1 MDSLAFNLIHRF
13 NVGDSL
19 RRSAKRYPTK
29 VAVRFEGADTS
40 YAALDAQAD
49 RVARFFLGR
58 DIGRGD
64 AVAFLGLN
72 SLSFLAHF
80 FGLVRI
86 GAPFVPINA
95 LLRGKEID
103 YVLSRANVKALV
115 IDPML
120 SGSLD
125 LESEALSCVRHKF
138 ALGSGPAPEGFELME
153 PILQGVLD
161 DPVECLVENEDT
173 ATILFTSGTTAFPK
187 AVMSTH
193 LNYYASFLA
202 AVTDIG
208 ITKEDRPLLCLPLFH
223 SAGLFLA
230 FSAVTAGVTS
240 TMLSWIESDGIFRA
254 IEQDKVSVVALP
266 ATVWIAL
273 SQIPDIGK
281 KDLRSLK
288 TLLVFQYLPTEVLK
302 KWMALIPGAVWIN
315 YWGQTEM
322 IPLGASTPPG
332 TLETKLSAPNPVGIP
347 HLPLEIRVVDE
358 KMHELPPF
366 GVGEMVARGPVITPG
381 YLGDQEATE
390 ELFMGGWHHTGDMG
404 FKDEEGFLY
413 FVDRNKDMIKSGGE
427 NVASQEV
434 EEALSAH
441 PKVAEVAVI
450 GMADPY
456 WVEKVVAIIKTK
468 ASETLTQ
475 DEVIAFA
482 KTRLASFKAPKEV
495 YFVEDFPR
503 SPSGKVLKR
512 AMKDEIVRQVKKE
525 V

>member
-1 MDSLAFNLIHRF
+1 MDSLAFSLIHRF
-13 NVGDSL
+13 NMGDSL
-19 RRSAKRYPTK
+19 RRSAKRYPAK

-40 YAALDAQAD
+40 YAALDAKAD
-49 RVARFFLGR
+49 KVARFFLDRG
-58 DIGRGD
+58 IARGD

-72 SLSFLAHF
+72 SVSFLAHF
-80 FGLVRI
+80 FGLARI

-95 LLRGKEID
+95 LLRGKEVD

-125 LESEALSCVRHKF
+125 PGSEALSCIGHKF

-153 PILQGVLD
+153 PMLQGVLD
-161 DPVECLVENEDT
+161 DPVECLVENEDP

-187 AVMSTH
+187 AVMNTH

-230 FSAVTAGVTS
+230 F
-240 TMLSWIESDGIFRA
+240 
-254 IEQDKVSVVALP
+254 
-266 ATVWIAL
+266 
-273 SQIPDIGK
+273 
-281 KDLRSLK
+281 
-288 TLLVFQYLPTEVLK
+288 
-302 KWMALIPGAVWIN
+302 GA
-315 YWGQTEM
+315 
-322 IPLGASTPPG
+322 
-332 TLETKLSAPNPVGIP
+332 
-347 HLPLEIRVVDE
+347 
-358 KMHELPPF
+358 
-366 GVGEMVARGPVITPG
+366 ITPG

-404 FKDEEGFLY
+404 FKGEGGFLY
-413 FVDRNKDMIKSGGE
+413 FVDRKKDMIKSGGE

-434 EEALSAH
+434 EEVLSAH

-456 WVEKVVAIIKTK
+456 WVEKVVAVIKTK

-475 DEVIAFA
+475 DEVVVFA

-495 YFVEDFPR
+495 YFVEDLPR

-525 V
+525 A